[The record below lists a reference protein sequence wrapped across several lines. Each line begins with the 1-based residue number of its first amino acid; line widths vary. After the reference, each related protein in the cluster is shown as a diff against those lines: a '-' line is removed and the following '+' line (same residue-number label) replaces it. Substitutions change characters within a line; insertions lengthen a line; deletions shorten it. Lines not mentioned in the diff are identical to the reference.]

1 MRLNLRQVE
10 AFRAVFQT
18 NSMTAAAAL
27 MGVTQQAISRLIRDL
42 EAEIDL
48 PLFDRQGRR
57 LLATPDAVAL
67 NREVQ
72 RSFYGLDRIA
82 RAASELRRKRTGA
95 VSIAA
100 SGAPSFYLLP
110 EIINQFR
117 LQWPSVLLSLNVLSS
132 SDVLDT
138 VALQHHDLGIADV
151 AATAPGVEIEPLASL
166 NFVCALPADHALTRR
181 RVIKPK
187 DLDGLPLLMISQAS
201 HQHQRI
207 LKVLS
212 DAGITLDIVFE
223 ASNGGPI
230 CALVARNAGVAI
242 LDPITAAAH
251 RRDGVVLRRFAPAL
265 SYELKI
271 VYPANRPRTDRVR
284 AFADLVHQNLEDF
297 KSP

>member
-82 RAASELRRKRTGA
+82 RAASDLRRKRTGGL
-95 VSIAA
+95 SIAA
-100 SGAPSFYLLP
+100 SGAPSFYRLP

-117 LQWPSVLLSLNVLSS
+117 LEWPGILLSLNVLSS
-132 SDVLDT
+132 SDVLDA
-138 VALQHHDLGIADV
+138 VAMQHHDLGIGDV
-151 AATAPGVEIEPLASL
+151 PDTAPGVEIEPLPIL
-166 NFVCALPADHALTRR
+166 NFVCALPPEHPLTRK

-187 DLDGLPLLMISQAS
+187 DLDGVPLLMISHVS
-201 HQHQRI
+201 HQGQRI
-207 LKVLS
+207 LNGLTEANIDVN
-212 DAGITLDIVFE
+212 IVFE
-223 ASNGGPI
+223 ASNSGPI
-230 CALVARNAGVAI
+230 CALVGQNAGVAV

-251 RRDGVVLRRFAPAL
+251 RRDGVVLRKFAPEVT
-265 SYELKI
+265 YELKVI
-271 VYPANRPRTDRVR
+271 YPANRPRTDRAK
-284 AFADLVHQNLEDF
+284 AFAALVHRDLAAFEA
-297 KSP
+297 P